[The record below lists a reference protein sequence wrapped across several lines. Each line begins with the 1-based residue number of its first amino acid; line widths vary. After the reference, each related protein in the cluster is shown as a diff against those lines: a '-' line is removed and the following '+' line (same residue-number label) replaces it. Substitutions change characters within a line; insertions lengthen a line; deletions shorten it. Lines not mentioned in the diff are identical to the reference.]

1 MTRLDRTDTM
11 NHRGGAK
18 AAVGL
23 TEIGA
28 VVVLAVAPQ
37 SPREPSRAD
46 GAILRL
52 EVALVT
58 HLARGPSRLPILLAL
73 VGVILLAAGARG
85 AGREVVVLP
94 TTGIVDEGMARY
106 LADGI
111 AGAERDG
118 AAAVVIKLNTP
129 GGSLFATNDIV
140 GTLLEAKVPIIVW
153 VAPAG
158 GFAASAGTFIT
169 LAANIAVMAPGTSIG
184 AASPV
189 TGQGQDI
196 TGTEGAKV
204 LNDAIAKITAIAEA
218 RHRNVDWAVSAV
230 RDAKSSAVSEAVKV
244 GAVDGMAATLAEV
257 LAFANGRQVEVAGQ
271 TITLDLTGAS
281 PIELAMNPFESFI
294 RLLSDPT
301 IAFLLLSAGSA
312 GLIAEL
318 WNPNF
323 VTGILGG
330 LAIILAFIGLGA
342 LPLNV
347 GGLLLIVL
355 AMVLFGLEVTVTS
368 HGLLGFGGLVC
379 FALGASAL
387 FTEPGDPFAPV
398 ARVAPAVIVT
408 TTTTAAIFLALVVW
422 AALRSRG
429 MASPSGIVGSS
440 ASLPP
445 GSVGVVRRPVEPL
458 GSIHAAGEE
467 WSARSADGRPLER
480 GVKVRVVSTVGL
492 TLLVEPDPS
501 SSSES

>member
-1 MTRLDRTDTM
+1 MAHHLVRRPTRLP
-11 NHRGGAK
+11 
-18 AAVGL
+18 VF
-23 TEIGA
+23 
-28 VVVLAVAPQ
+28 
-37 SPREPSRAD
+37 
-46 GAILRL
+46 
-52 EVALVT
+52 
-58 HLARGPSRLPILLAL
+58 LAL
-73 VGVILLAAGARG
+73 FGALLVAAGARG
-85 AGREVVVLP
+85 AGREVIVLP

-111 AGAERDG
+111 ARAERDD

-140 GTLLEAKVPIIVW
+140 GTLLEAKVPVIVW

-189 TGQGQDI
+189 SGEGQDI
-196 TGTEGAKV
+196 TGTEGDKV
-204 LNDAIAKITAIAEA
+204 RNDAIAKITAIAEA
-218 RHRNVDWAVSAV
+218 RHRNVEWAVSAV
-230 RDAKSSAVSEAVKV
+230 KDAKSSPVSEAVQV
-244 GAVDGMAATLAEV
+244 GAVDGMAASLDEV
-257 LAFANGRQVEVAGQ
+257 LAFANGRQVEVGGK
-271 TITLDLTGAS
+271 TITLDLTDAS
-281 PIELAMNPFESFI
+281 PTEVTMNPFLSFI
-294 RLLSDPT
+294 RLLSNPT

-318 WNPNF
+318 WSPNF

-330 LAIILAFIGLGA
+330 LAIILAFIGLGT

-355 AMVLFGLEVTVTS
+355 AMILFGLEVTVTS

-387 FTEPGDPFAPV
+387 FTQPGDPFEPV

-408 TTTTAAIFLALVVW
+408 TTATAATFLVLVVW

-429 MASPSGIVGSS
+429 MTAPVGIVGT
-440 ASLPP
+440 AATLPP
-445 GSVGVVRRPVEPL
+445 GSVGVVRRPIEPI

-467 WSARSADGRPLER
+467 WSARSAHGQALER
-480 GVKVRVVSTVGL
+480 GVHVRVVATEGL

-501 SSSES
+501 SSSHS